1 MATQGK
7 SLSDLAIR
15 RPVTTIVASLLIVT
29 AGFAALKS
37 IPIRELPDV
46 DSSVVTVT
54 TRYQGASP
62 QVIDTDITE
71 VIESAVSGVAGIESI
86 SSQSRRGR
94 SQTVIEFRPGRNIDE
109 AANDIRDAVGRA
121 RGRLPDDIDDPVVVK
136 SDSDADPVMRI
147 AVSSNRHTPEQI
159 TDYVERYIVDR
170 LSTLDGVAS
179 VDIRGERRFAIR
191 IWLDRRAMAA
201 RNLTVSDVQSAIGR
215 SNLELPA
222 GDLKSTQRMLEIRLD
237 GRLSTPEDFQNIVLR
252 EVDGYPVRLSDIAT
266 IEKGVE
272 NDDLVVRANG
282 QSAVGMQVLRQSQ
295 ANTMDIS
302 NRVRAEIKLI
312 SETLPEGMEVIIGSD
327 DALFISASIR
337 EVLIALGISLLL
349 VVGVIILFLRSFK
362 TALVPI
368 VTIPVALIGCIAV
381 IYALGFSINVI
392 TLLALLLAIGLV
404 VDDAIVVLENI
415 KRRVENGE
423 PAREA
428 ALRGTRQVTF
438 AVLATSVTL
447 IAAFIPISL
456 LEGQVG
462 KLFSEFGLIMAAA
475 VVISTFVALS
485 LCPMLASRI
494 LRGLEARATYSSDS
508 DDSDADVRFS
518 QTGLSQLYNAGLL
531 RAIQSPVLVIGI
543 ALAFSLGAVGLYT
556 TLPRD
561 LVPKEDRGVA
571 FIPMSAPQGSTQSY
585 TDAQTRIVEK
595 QLKPFQDDG
604 SIQTVYTIIGW
615 GNRPYRGFVVMR
627 LAHWDERE
635 QTQAQIVNKIRPIT
649 QRLIGVRAGVA
660 SPSGLGLRGNS
671 TPLRII
677 VGGPDFSE
685 VKQAAA
691 DLLAHAEANENLI
704 NPQMDYEE
712 NQPQI
717 DLKLDRRRAD
727 DLGVSV
733 EEIAFTLQ
741 SMFAS
746 KQVSTYVDRGREYPV
761 IVQAKAQDRKDLD
774 SLANIFVRSVD
785 ADTGTRKLVPL
796 SVFVSAKETAAA
808 AELRRFDRLPSITI
822 SAGIAPEYT
831 LGDALNYMEEGA
843 AETLPTSVKL
853 SYSGQSKVFK
863 STSGGAMMSF
873 AFALL
878 IVFLVLAAQFESF
891 VHPFVIILSVPLAIA
906 GAIYSLMLMD
916 LSLNVYSQIGIILLV
931 GLMAKNGILIVEFAN
946 QLRESGYAIREAVLR
961 AAVLRLRPIVM
972 TVLSTVLGA
981 IPLVLASGAGAES
994 RIAIGWVIVGGLG
1007 LALFLTLFLTP
1018 VLYDLMARFARFDN
1032 EALDHQKKSSKA
1044 EQSGEAS
1051 A

>member
-179 VDIRGERRFAIR
+179 VDIRGERRYAIR

-615 GNRPYRGFVVMR
+615 GNRPYRGVVVMR

-660 SPSGLGLRGNS
+660 SPSGLGLRG
-671 TPLRII
+671 
-677 VGGPDFSE
+677 
-685 VKQAAA
+685 
-691 DLLAHAEANENLI
+691 
-704 NPQMDYEE
+704 
-712 NQPQI
+712 
-717 DLKLDRRRAD
+717 
-727 DLGVSV
+727 
-733 EEIAFTLQ
+733 
-741 SMFAS
+741 
-746 KQVSTYVDRGREYPV
+746 
-761 IVQAKAQDRKDLD
+761 
-774 SLANIFVRSVD
+774 
-785 ADTGTRKLVPL
+785 
-796 SVFVSAKETAAA
+796 
-808 AELRRFDRLPSITI
+808 
-822 SAGIAPEYT
+822 
-831 LGDALNYMEEGA
+831 
-843 AETLPTSVKL
+843 
-853 SYSGQSKVFK
+853 
-863 STSGGAMMSF
+863 
-873 AFALL
+873 
-878 IVFLVLAAQFESF
+878 
-891 VHPFVIILSVPLAIA
+891 
-906 GAIYSLMLMD
+906 
-916 LSLNVYSQIGIILLV
+916 
-931 GLMAKNGILIVEFAN
+931 
-946 QLRESGYAIREAVLR
+946 
-961 AAVLRLRPIVM
+961 
-972 TVLSTVLGA
+972 
-981 IPLVLASGAGAES
+981 
-994 RIAIGWVIVGGLG
+994 
-1007 LALFLTLFLTP
+1007 
-1018 VLYDLMARFARFDN
+1018 
-1032 EALDHQKKSSKA
+1032 
-1044 EQSGEAS
+1044 
-1051 A
+1051 

>member
-906 GAIYSLMLMD
+906 GAIYSLTLMD

-981 IPLVLASGAGAES
+981 LPLVLASGAGAES

-1044 EQSGEAS
+1044 EQSGEVS